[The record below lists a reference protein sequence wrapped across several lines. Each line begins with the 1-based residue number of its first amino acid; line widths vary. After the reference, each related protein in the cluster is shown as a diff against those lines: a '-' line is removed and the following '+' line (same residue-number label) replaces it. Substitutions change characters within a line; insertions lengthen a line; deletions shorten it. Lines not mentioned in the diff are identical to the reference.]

1 MTLCTKER
9 RQEGFYLNRVQI
21 RSPSESGLESIDY
34 PGEFGGA
41 PTSGWSETIGE
52 SEAEAVFRM
61 VDAAIASI
69 AENHSRLPH
78 LSTSELMAS
87 TWSNLSRSIST
98 GMIASTKT
106 SEVRIAGLEKSG
118 ELQILDSYVM
128 ENCGD
133 VDGILMTF

>member
-1 MTLCTKER
+1 
-9 RQEGFYLNRVQI
+9 
-21 RSPSESGLESIDY
+21 
-34 PGEFGGA
+34 
-41 PTSGWSETIGE
+41 
-52 SEAEAVFRM
+52 M

-98 GMIASTKT
+98 GMIASTKM
-106 SEVRIAGLEKSG
+106 SEVRITGLEKSG
-118 ELQILDSYVM
+118 ELQILDSSVM
-128 ENCGD
+128 DNCGD